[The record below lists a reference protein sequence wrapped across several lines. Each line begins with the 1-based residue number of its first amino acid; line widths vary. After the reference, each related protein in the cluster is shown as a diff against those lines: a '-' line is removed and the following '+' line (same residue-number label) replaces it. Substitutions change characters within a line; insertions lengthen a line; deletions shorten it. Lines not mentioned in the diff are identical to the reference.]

1 MSNIPRV
8 NIWGKIIMEPGISVV
23 AIVFQLGP
31 RRWKGAAAKGAA
43 ESMPIGSPDCERAIR
58 GTEKTNAAA
67 NRR

>member
-1 MSNIPRV
+1 
-8 NIWGKIIMEPGISVV
+8 MEPGISVV

-58 GTEKTNAAA
+58 ETEKTNAAA